1 MSRWNITI
9 RGKDGRLEVIT
20 LESESRAAVFS
31 EIGKRGLRPIKV
43 EQSTGKNPRK
53 LHPKANAGK
62 HDQMSN
68 HSKGL
73 VAIVAV
79 AILACAVFVIVFS
92 LQKPP
97 EGGSTEPKKSRK
109 TEEQKAPKPQ
119 RLEEVKT
126 EATIPVVK
134 KLDPNR
140 PMTPEERREA
150 ALERIAEAQKRNANL
165 PMAHERK
172 ESALK
177 TASDQIL
184 SMVADIAEGKDMPPL
199 PIDKNFER
207 EFIESLKV
215 PIEIDKDDDERIKA
229 LKQNVIALRQELS
242 ERAEQGESVSQILRE
257 YEKRMAEDYKTR
269 AELQQEA
276 RKILDSGDRDGARKF
291 VDVMNLALQQMG
303 IKEIDMPMT
312 AEERKAWA
320 DEFLKQREEQ
330 AKERE
335 KRKQ

>member
-1 MSRWNITI
+1 MSLWNITI
-9 RGKDGRLEVIT
+9 RGNDGRPEVIT
-20 LESESRAAVFS
+20 LEADSRSYIFS
-31 EIGKRGLRPIKV
+31 EIEKRGLHPIKV
-43 EQSTGKNPRK
+43 EQSSGKDRK
-53 LHPKANAGK
+53 HASSPSAKGRVDQKAAPHK
-62 HDQMSN
+62 WM
-68 HSKGL
+68 
-73 VAIVAV
+73 VAIVCL
-79 AILACAVFVIVFS
+79 AILACVVFVAM
-92 LQKPP
+92 LCLRDKPVG
-97 EGGSTEPKKSRK
+97 ER
-109 TEEQKAPKPQ
+109 
-119 RLEEVKT
+119 VKT
-126 EATIPVVK
+126 DKKHEVANRPSPKVKRTHEEKEKDPAPVVK
-134 KLDPNR
+134 KRDPNR